1 MKERRLS
8 PTERLANR
16 LGYMGTG
23 FFITAPHL
31 LPETPGVVIY
41 FLAGL
46 FCTPQ
51 VWVAKQWNLVL
62 VNLNVMIAYALLF
75 FKLKEKQLNV
85 VNAMKRFIMVE
96 IIESIGKKNI

>member
-1 MKERRLS
+1 MGATEKLNILLKKFVRPKRLTPVERI
-8 PTERLANR
+8 ANR

-23 FFITAPHL
+23 FFIAAPHL

-62 VNLNVMIAYALLF
+62 VNINVMIAYAILF
-75 FKLKEKQLNV
+75 FK
-85 VNAMKRFIMVE
+85 
-96 IIESIGKKNI
+96 

>member
-23 FFITAPHL
+23 FFITAPHM
-31 LPETPGVVIY
+31 LPDTPGLIIY

-46 FCTPQ
+46 FSLPQ
-51 VWVAKQWNLVL
+51 VFVAKQWNLVM
-62 VNLNVMIAYALLF
+62 VNINVMMAYALLI
-75 FKLKEKQLNV
+75 FK
-85 VNAMKRFIMVE
+85 
-96 IIESIGKKNI
+96 